1 MCYPLLLHLV
11 THSTCTSKQ
20 AGNNAQNFEMVP
32 CPMNS
37 YYEVIAMFSKEKCMD
52 TTYVYIF
59 TWSLL

>member
-32 CPMNS
+32 CPMDS
-37 YYEVIAMFSKEKCMD
+37 YYEVIAMFSKE
-52 TTYVYIF
+52 
-59 TWSLL
+59 